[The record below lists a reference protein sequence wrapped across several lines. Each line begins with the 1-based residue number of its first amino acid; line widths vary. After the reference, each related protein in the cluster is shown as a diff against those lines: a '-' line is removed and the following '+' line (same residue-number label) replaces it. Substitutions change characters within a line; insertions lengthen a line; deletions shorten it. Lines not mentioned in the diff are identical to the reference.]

1 MSVLHNPLP
10 ESVPHLPLSSAA
22 VTEHPVCRSCGSSR
36 TRSRG
41 KLPDARVFAG
51 SQLDHPLAG
60 GTLYRCKDCN
70 FVFRHPVFSKETYD
84 ALYRQ
89 ASSSTWD
96 EADRLDQQLVR
107 ETLCSL
113 LNSGKV
119 LDIGC
124 GTGSLLSP
132 LSGHFDTYGIEINAE
147 AASAAELRGVQ
158 IVARDLDEL
167 STVPEE
173 FDAVIA
179 CDVIEHVFSPLELVQ
194 RMLAKTTPGGYVLI
208 STGNTDAWSWYLA
221 GSRFWYCYLPEH
233 ISFVSPSWFR
243 HYAGLLGVQVSQ
255 IREFAYSPHYPL
267 TGKVIRLALMGLFR
281 LSPDLYYRLLPRI
294 KRNNIPVGR
303 GITQD
308 HFIIVLQKIPP
319 MPTPLP

>member
-10 ESVPHLPLSSAA
+10 DPVSVLPVPETKVLA
-22 VTEHPVCRSCGSSR
+22 TPVCRSCGSLR

-51 SQLDHPLAG
+51 SQLEDPLSG
-60 GTLYRCKDCN
+60 GTLYRCLDCR
-70 FVFRHPVFSKETYD
+70 FMFRHPVFSKETYD
-84 ALYRQ
+84 ELYRQ

-96 EADRLDQQLVR
+96 ETDRLDQQLVR

-113 LNSGKV
+113 LASGKV

-124 GTGSLLSP
+124 GTGSLLAP
-132 LSGHFDTYGIEINAE
+132 LRRRFNTFGIEINAE
-147 AASAAELRGVQ
+147 AAAKAEQRGVP
-158 IVARDLDEL
+158 IIARDLEEV
-167 STVPEE
+167 SAVPEE

-179 CDVIEHVFSPLELVQ
+179 CDVIEHVFNPLELLQ
-194 RMLAKTTPGGYVLI
+194 RMLAKTAPDGYVVI

-233 ISFVSPSWFR
+233 ISFVSPSWFS
-243 HYAGLLGVQVSQ
+243 HHAAALGVQVAAV
-255 IREFAYSPHYPL
+255 REFAYSPHYPL
-267 TGKVIRLALMGLFR
+267 MGKTLRLALMGLFR
-281 LSPDLYYRLLPRI
+281 LSPSLYYRLLPRI

-308 HFIIVLQKIPP
+308 HFIIVLRKLRP
-319 MPTPLP
+319 

>member
-1 MSVLHNPLP
+1 MTVLHDHLP
-10 ESVPHLPLSSAA
+10 EPLQTLTLPNSAVSSRPA
-22 VTEHPVCRSCGSSR
+22 CRSCGSHR

-41 KLPDARVFAG
+41 KLPNARVFAG
-51 SQLDHPLAG
+51 TQLDEPLAG
-60 GTLYRCKDCN
+60 GTLYRCLDCK
-70 FVFRHPVFSKETYD
+70 FVFRHPVFSKEAYD
-84 ALYRQ
+84 ELYRN

-96 EADRLDQQLVR
+96 EENRLDQQLVR
-107 ETLCSL
+107 ETLCSV
-113 LNSGKV
+113 LNKGKV

-124 GTGSLLSP
+124 GTGSLLAP
-132 LSGHFDTYGIEINAE
+132 LSQRFDTYGIEINDD
-147 AASAAELRGVQ
+147 AATVASQRGVK
-158 IVARDLDEL
+158 ILAGDLDEL
-167 STVPEE
+167 NGVSEE

-194 RMLAKTTPGGYVLI
+194 RMLAKTAPGGYVVI

-243 HYAGLLGVQVSQ
+243 HYAALLGVQVSGV
-255 IREFAYSPHYPL
+255 REFTYSPHYPL
-267 TGKVIRLALMGLFR
+267 MGKLVRLGLMGLFR
-281 LSPDLYYRLLPRI
+281 LSPDLYYKLLPRI

-308 HFIIVLQKIPP
+308 HFIIVLRKLNQRS
-319 MPTPLP
+319 T

>member
-10 ESVPHLPLSSAA
+10 EPVSGIPLPTTNVLTS
-22 VTEHPVCRSCGSSR
+22 PVCRCCGGLR

-41 KLPDARVFAG
+41 KLPDSRVFAG
-51 SQLDHPLAG
+51 ARLEEPLSG
-60 GTLYRCKDCN
+60 GTLYRCLDCR
-70 FVFRHPVFSKETYD
+70 FMFRHPVFSKETYD
-84 ALYRQ
+84 ELYRQ

-113 LNSGKV
+113 LNTGKV

-132 LSGHFDTYGIEINAE
+132 LSRRFDTCGIEINAE
-147 AASAAELRGVQ
+147 AAAAAQQRGVH

-167 STVPEE
+167 SAVPEE
-173 FDAVIA
+173 FDAIVA
-179 CDVIEHVFSPLELVQ
+179 CDVIEHVFNPLEMLQ
-194 RMLAKTTPGGYVLI
+194 RMLAKTAPRGYVVI

-233 ISFVSPSWFR
+233 ISFVSPTWFR
-243 HYAGLLGVQVSQ
+243 HHAKSLNVEVAAV
-255 IREFAYSPHYPL
+255 REFTYSPHYPL
-267 TGKVIRLALMGLFR
+267 MGKAVRLALMALFR
-281 LSPDLYYRLLPRI
+281 LSPALYYRLLPRI

-308 HFIIVLQKIPP
+308 HFIIVLRKLHQPS
-319 MPTPLP
+319 M

>member
-10 ESVPHLPLSSAA
+10 DPIQGISLPSAA
-22 VTEHPVCRSCGSSR
+22 ASDRPACRCCGSQR

-51 SQLDHPLAG
+51 TQLSEPLAG
-60 GTLYRCKDCN
+60 GTLYRCLDCRLA
-70 FVFRHPVFSKETYD
+70 FRHPVFSKETYD

-96 EADRLDQQLVR
+96 EAGRLDQQLVR
-107 ETLCSL
+107 ETLCEL
-113 LNSGKV
+113 LEKGRV

-124 GTGSLLSP
+124 GTGSLLAP
-132 LSGHFDTYGIEINAE
+132 LSSRFNTFGIEINPDAAAVAE
-147 AASAAELRGVQ
+147 QRGVK
-158 IVARDLDEL
+158 IMAGDLDAL
-167 STVPEE
+167 SAVPEE
-173 FDAVIA
+173 FDAAIA
-179 CDVIEHVFSPLELVQ
+179 CDVIEHVFNPLELVQ
-194 RMLAKTTPGGYVLI
+194 RMLAKTAAGGYVII
-208 STGNTDAWSWYLA
+208 STGNSDAWSWYLA

-233 ISFVSPSWFR
+233 ISFVSPAWFQR
-243 HYAGLLGVQVSQ
+243 NAASLNVKVAS
-255 IREFAYSPHYPL
+255 IREFTYSPHYPL
-267 TGKVIRLALMGLFR
+267 MGKTLRLALMGLFR

-308 HFIIVLQKIPP
+308 HFIVVLQKQRAG
-319 MPTPLP
+319 LQ